1 MIFLAEPKKMK
12 KRIRMIFFNR
22 YHKKE
27 ENREEKNA
35 LVDVENV
42 VNSLKMMR
50 LYVHGA
56 GKQQEWK

>member
-27 ENREEKNA
+27 ENMEEKNV
-35 LVDVENV
+35 LW
-42 VNSLKMMR
+42 KM
-50 LYVHGA
+50 
-56 GKQQEWK
+56 W